1 MSTSFGALTLRQK
14 AYKCYQPAFAHSQ
27 LEVAISFYQKQRKK
41 TGANRPCLNHLSSR
55 IQHVF
60 YKYSVPS
67 CRIIYQH
74 MGHRAHQ
81 FAVLDNG

>member
-41 TGANRPCLNHLSSR
+41 DRGKLPLPKSF
-55 IQHVF
+55 I
-60 YKYSVPS
+60 
-67 CRIIYQH
+67 
-74 MGHRAHQ
+74 
-81 FAVLDNG
+81 